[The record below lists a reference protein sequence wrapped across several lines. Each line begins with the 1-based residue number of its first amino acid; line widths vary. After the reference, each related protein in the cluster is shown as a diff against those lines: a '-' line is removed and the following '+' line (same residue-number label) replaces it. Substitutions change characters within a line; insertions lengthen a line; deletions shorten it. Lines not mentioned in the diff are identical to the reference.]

1 MPTTKRNWWIL
12 LQCLAEAQWLKDD
25 AQHHGHDFLLN

>member
-1 MPTTKRNWWIL
+1 L

-25 AQHHGHDFLLN
+25 AQHHGLVFLLKWRCR